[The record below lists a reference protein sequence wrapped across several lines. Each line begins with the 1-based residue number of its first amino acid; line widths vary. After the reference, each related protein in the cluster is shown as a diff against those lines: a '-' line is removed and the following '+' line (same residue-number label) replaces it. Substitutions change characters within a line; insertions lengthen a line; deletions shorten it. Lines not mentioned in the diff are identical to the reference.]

1 LSKRPNKV
9 LRGIYKVVR
18 EKTTPV
24 FLTEVNSYN
33 ALNKACNEKNGSI
46 IGEGISVGEGPRSN
60 MAT

>member
-1 LSKRPNKV
+1 MRK
-9 LRGIYKVVR
+9 
-18 EKTTPV
+18 KTTRV

-46 IGEGISVGEGPRSN
+46 IGEGISVGESPRSN

>member
-1 LSKRPNKV
+1 M
-9 LRGIYKVVR
+9 R

-24 FLTEVNSYN
+24 FLTEVNTYN

-46 IGEGISVGEGPRSN
+46 IGEGIPVGEGPRSN